1 MIELAYA
8 DFESL
13 GEFVIRGHTSQTVFQ
28 FLAFLFDFARFL
40 SQQPRGPIKL
50 AQLVHNGAADAGHGV
65 SFKLVSLAYVVF
77 FNRVKKPQDPI
88 ADQISE
94 LDVGRETDRDASGD
108 IFDKIEISLHNRIS
122 QKVASCPF
130 IVFPHLVKYVAG
142 RIAIGLPPNIE
153 FGDLVSY
160 GILGLFDA
168 IEKYD
173 VSQGNKFETYGVSR
187 IRGAIMDELRKL
199 DWAPRLLRKRAREI
213 ERKMRELE
221 DRNGR
226 AATEEE
232 LAKSLKMTVE
242 DLNGIYNELNSTTF
256 LSLDEVWQ
264 NDDGNKPISRLQTV
278 EDSLVTN
285 QFSFVHQG
293 EVKELLA
300 QALDQLPEKEKLVVV
315 LYYYENLTLREIG
328 EVL

>member
-1 MIELAYA
+1 MNDA
-8 DFESL
+8 DF
-13 GEFVIRGHTSQTVFQ
+13 
-28 FLAFLFDFARFL
+28 
-40 SQQPRGPIKL
+40 KL
-50 AQLVHNGAADAGHGV
+50 W
-65 SFKLVSLAYVVF
+65 
-77 FNRVKKPQDPI
+77 KKYKKTKTR
-88 ADQISE
+88 
-94 LDVGRETDRDASGD
+94 LLRE
-108 IFDKIEISLHNRIS
+108 EIVRKYLY
-122 QKVASCPF
+122 
-130 IVFPHLVKYVAG
+130 LVKYVAG
-142 RIAIGLPPNIE
+142 RVAIGLPPNVE
-153 FGDLVSY
+153 FNDLVSY

-173 VSQGNKFETYGVSR
+173 VNQGNKFETYGVSR

-213 ERKMRELE
+213 ERKTRELE

-226 AATEEE
+226 VATEEE
-232 LAKSLKMTVE
+232 LAKALKMSVE

-278 EDSLVTN
+278 EDSLITN
-285 QFSFVHQG
+285 QFSYVHQN

-300 QALDQLPEKEKLVVV
+300 QSIDTLPEKEKLVIV

-328 EVL
+328 EVLNVSESRVCQIHTKVVLRLRSHLMKKTGEITLEA

>member
-1 MIELAYA
+1 MNDA
-8 DFESL
+8 DF
-13 GEFVIRGHTSQTVFQ
+13 
-28 FLAFLFDFARFL
+28 
-40 SQQPRGPIKL
+40 KL
-50 AQLVHNGAADAGHGV
+50 W
-65 SFKLVSLAYVVF
+65 
-77 FNRVKKPQDPI
+77 KKYKRTK
-88 ADQISE
+88 SR
-94 LDVGRETDRDASGD
+94 LLRE
-108 IFDKIEISLHNRIS
+108 EIVRKYLY
-122 QKVASCPF
+122 
-130 IVFPHLVKYVAG
+130 LVKYVAG
-142 RIAIGLPPNIE
+142 RVAIGLPPNVE
-153 FGDLVSY
+153 FNDLVSY

-173 VSQGNKFETYGVSR
+173 VNQGNKFETYGVSR

-213 ERKMRELE
+213 ERKTRELE

-226 AATEEE
+226 VATEEE
-232 LAKSLKMTVE
+232 LARALKMSVE

-278 EDSLVTN
+278 EDSLITN
-285 QFSFVHQG
+285 QFSYVHQS

-300 QALDQLPEKEKLVVV
+300 QAIDTLPEKEKLVII

-328 EVL
+328 EVLNVSESRVCQIHTKVVMRLRSHLMKKTGEITLDA

>member
-1 MIELAYA
+1 MNDSDLKLWKKYK
-8 DFESL
+8 
-13 GEFVIRGHTSQTVFQ
+13 RTKSQ
-28 FLAFLFDFARFL
+28 LL
-40 SQQPRGPIKL
+40 
-50 AQLVHNGAADAGHGV
+50 
-65 SFKLVSLAYVVF
+65 
-77 FNRVKKPQDPI
+77 
-88 ADQISE
+88 
-94 LDVGRETDRDASGD
+94 RE
-108 IFDKIEISLHNRIS
+108 EIVRKYLY
-122 QKVASCPF
+122 
-130 IVFPHLVKYVAG
+130 LVKYVAG
-142 RIAIGLPPNIE
+142 RVAIGLPPNVE
-153 FGDLVSY
+153 FNDLVSY

-173 VSQGNKFETYGVSR
+173 VTQGNKFETYGVSR

-221 DRNGR
+221 DRYGR
-226 AATEEE
+226 VATEDE
-232 LAKSLKMTVE
+232 LARSLKMSVE
-242 DLNGIYNELNSTTF
+242 DLNGIYSELNSTTF

-278 EDSLVTN
+278 EDSLITD

-300 QALDQLPEKEKLVVV
+300 QAIDQLPEKEKLVII

-328 EVL
+328 DVLNVSESRVCQIHTKVVLKLRSHLMKKTGEITLEA